1 LTTPTDIDLRDLVG
15 DTVLDQG
22 LRPTCVPFAASAVH
36 EATRTRSGAA
46 RAHLSPEAI
55 WHTSVQRQLAG
66 HGGMALMSATGALE
80 DDGQPL
86 LDDWPYNNGLGPGT
100 EDAPVTAG
108 SPPWSQ
114 ATLQRLPLL
123 GDGIEAG
130 IEAALAAGR
139 AVILV
144 VEVTDEF
151 EMADHLEG
159 HIAIP
164 NIRAKHGGYHAVAC
178 VGARTDPDR
187 GRLLLI
193 KNSWGTDW
201 GVAGYGWLPP
211 EYLVAFGAEAAI
223 VVGLNGATP

>member
-1 LTTPTDIDLRDLVG
+1 MTAPTDIDLRSLVG

-22 LRPTCVPFAASAVH
+22 ARPTCVPFATSAVH
-36 EATRTRSGAA
+36 EASRTGSGAA

-55 WHTSVQRQLAG
+55 WRTCVQRQLAG
-66 HGGMALMSATGALE
+66 HYGMALMSATGALE
-80 DDGQPL
+80 VDGQPL
-86 LDDWPYNNGLGPGT
+86 LDDWPYNNTLGAGT
-100 EDAPVTAG
+100 EDAPATAG
-108 SPPWSQ
+108 SPPWRQ
-114 ATLQRLPLL
+114 AALQPLPLL
-123 GDGIEAG
+123 GDGLEVG
-130 IEAALAAGR
+130 IEAALTVGR

-144 VEVTDEF
+144 IEITDEF
-151 EMADHLEG
+151 EMADHVDG

-201 GVAGYGWLPP
+201 GAAGYGWLPL
-211 EYLVAFGAEAAI
+211 EYLVAFGAEAAT
-223 VVGLNGATP
+223 VVGLNGVTP